1 MGTATVIEDKQ
12 LSVEEKAIESIQNES
27 NNEESLIA
35 VTDIPMSNTNADPS
49 KDFEEDKIEVNQKKK
64 ALTKKGKKK
73 ISSKATSESADDDD
87 SSSSSSSSSSDSSD
101 SESESLQVVNTGR
114 QRLDQVVSPPQ
125 LDLSKLNKVLPH
137 VPKIKFNRKSSY
149 KPALSLHSK
158 LTIAF
163 NDQNKVTNDNLVGA
177 TQAPA
182 VLEWWERPVRFGRQ
196 DVDANEIE

>member
-101 SESESLQVVNTGR
+101 SKSESLQVVNTGR
-114 QRLDQVVSPPQ
+114 QRLDQDSAREI
-125 LDLSKLNKVLPH
+125 S
-137 VPKIKFNRKSSY
+137 R
-149 KPALSLHSK
+149 
-158 LTIAF
+158 IA
-163 NDQNKVTNDNLVGA
+163 TYH
-177 TQAPA
+177 
-182 VLEWWERPVRFGRQ
+182 R
-196 DVDANEIE
+196 